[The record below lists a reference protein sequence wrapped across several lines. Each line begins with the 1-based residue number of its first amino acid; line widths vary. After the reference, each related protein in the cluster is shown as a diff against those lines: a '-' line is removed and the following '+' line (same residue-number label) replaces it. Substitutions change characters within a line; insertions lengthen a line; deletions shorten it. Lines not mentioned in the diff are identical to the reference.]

1 MSSTT
6 ERLWGPKDVAEYL
19 GIPVQTIYQWRT
31 RGYGP
36 PVRRVGKHVRFLPDD
51 VRAWVKSLKTDAA

>member
-1 MSSTT
+1 MSSAD
-6 ERLWGPKDVAEYL
+6 RLWGVKDVADYL

-36 PVRRVGKHVRFLPDD
+36 PGVRMGKHVRFDPNE
-51 VRAWVKSLKTDAA
+51 VRAWVKTLEREVA